1 MKFFACFKKMNKLGA
16 AMVEYTVILAFVA
29 AVGSSFTSENGMA
42 SSITSIVNKVTDVIG
57 LASDR
62 ASSNNKPYKLPS
74 FTNEDDAA
82 KYGATVDK
90 ICELVF
96 KAYPDKQIAG
106 FKYLRKTSDKTGDKT
121 GDLNFLYAYE
131 KDKDGNDI
139 IKRYD
144 TNTVL
149 KTNIQEMLKNS
160 NFKGATLGTNEDLI
174 MCFDRN
180 GNLTQQMQQGLK
192 DSANIKTHIRFE
204 EDNKLVE
211 INSDGQLY
219 RK

>member
-1 MKFFACFKKMNKLGA
+1 MKFFACFKKINKLGA
-16 AMVEYTVILAFVA
+16 AMVEYAVILAFVA
-29 AVGSSFTSENGMA
+29 AVGSGFTSENGMA

-62 ASSNNKPYKLPS
+62 ASSNNKPYKLPG

-82 KYGATVDK
+82 KYGACVDK

-106 FKYLRKTSDKTGDKT
+106 FKYLRKTSDKT

-149 KTNIQEMLKNS
+149 KTNIQEILKNS
-160 NFKGATLGTNEDLI
+160 TFEGATLGTNEDLI

-192 DSANIKTHIRFE
+192 DSANIKTSIRF
-204 EDNKLVE
+204 EDNKLVQ
-211 INSDGQLY
+211 INSDGQLE
-219 RK
+219 KQ

>member
-16 AMVEYTVILAFVA
+16 AMVEYAVILAFVA
-29 AVGSSFTSENGMA
+29 AVGSSFTSDNGMA
-42 SSITSIVNKVTDVIG
+42 SSITAIINKATNVIG
-57 LASDR
+57 LASGET
-62 ASSNNKPYKLPS
+62 SSTNKPYKLPG
-74 FTNEDDAA
+74 FANEADAE

-90 ICELVF
+90 ICELIF
-96 KAYPDKQIAG
+96 NAYPDKQIAG
-106 FKYLRKTSDKTGDKT
+106 FKYLKDGK
-121 GDLNFLYAYE
+121 LNFLYAYE

-144 TNTVL
+144 PNTAL
-149 KTNIQEMLKNS
+149 NTNIQEMLKNS
-160 NFKGATLGTNEDLI
+160 NFKGANLGTNEDLI
-174 MCFDRN
+174 MCFDKN

-192 DSANIKTHIRFE
+192 DSPNIKTHIRFE
-204 EDNKLVE
+204 EGNKLVE